1 MVWIVSASH
10 AHLLY
15 CGAKVSIE
23 TLGTQMEKEP
33 YCYKQLHM
41 FLLVLTKNVV
51 TSGMFLIIAEA
62 SGHDYYLTE
71 IIDDKSEHKL
81 K

>member
-1 MVWIVSASH
+1 
-10 AHLLY
+10 
-15 CGAKVSIE
+15 
-23 TLGTQMEKEP
+23 MEKEP

-41 FLLVLTKNVV
+41 FLLVLTKNVI

-71 IIDDKSEHKL
+71 IIDDKSEYKL